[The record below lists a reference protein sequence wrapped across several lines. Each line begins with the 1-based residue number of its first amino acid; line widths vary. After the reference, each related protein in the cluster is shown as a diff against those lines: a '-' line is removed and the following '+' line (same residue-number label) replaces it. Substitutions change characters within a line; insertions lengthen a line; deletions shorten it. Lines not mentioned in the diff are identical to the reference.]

1 MAVRNKNPFAWNGI
15 LGEYDRG
22 VTDGHEKLVKV
33 DTLIIH
39 SGFNQVGDQDDGR
52 PHRRLPWQTTKMTD
66 DLTVACPEK
75 RVLETIDKAEVRPEE
90 QSEKA
95 ESCRGNL

>member
-1 MAVRNKNPFAWNGI
+1 MVLFVSSIFLALRNKNPFAWNGI

-39 SGFNQVGDQDDGR
+39 SGFNQVGD
-52 PHRRLPWQTTKMTD
+52 
-66 DLTVACPEK
+66 
-75 RVLETIDKAEVRPEE
+75 
-90 QSEKA
+90 
-95 ESCRGNL
+95 ESW